1 MLDLDI
7 LKTVLKIRVTTD
19 MSQSRFYQ
27 HTLKIERSLQNYQK
41 VKLKKKVSLKK
52 EVITKF
58 FGKKR

>member
-19 MSQSRFYQ
+19 TSQSRFYQ
-27 HTLKIERSLQNYQK
+27 HTMKIERSLQNYQK